1 MGKSGITFTALLV
14 CLGFFSANVVAEE
27 SPTPEGPDFNQSRL
41 TGDWGGLRNK
51 LADDGITIDIDVLQ
65 SFQGILDGGLER
77 TWKYGGSVDYE
88 LKLDFEKMGLWP
100 GAFIDMRAEH
110 QFGEFINGD
119 TGAILG
125 ANADGLFPL
134 PGYRDL
140 TLSKVVFTQ
149 FLSESFGVFFGK
161 IDTLDGDNNHFA
173 GSRGKEN
180 FMNPNF
186 VLNPVTYR
194 SSPYSALGAG
204 TVFVFPDVYAKDPSI
219 LSLAVLGT
227 DGQPN
232 TAGWDDDFEN
242 GASYSIEFSHPT
254 NFFDQ
259 SGKHLFGATYSNK
272 DYTALDQDTRLILR
286 YLLGLGTLNEEEGT
300 WSFYH
305 NFHQYIFTEK
315 ADETQG
321 WGIFGRFGIADDET
335 SPIEDFYSIGI
346 GGKGLFEGRDQ
357 DKWGAGYFYAGL
369 SDELPQAVLDRFGDS
384 QGLEFFYNIEV
395 TPYLQIT
402 PNLQIIEPSGKN
414 LDSAVVLGARAR
426 ILF

>member
-1 MGKSGITFTALLV
+1 MKKQLLILALSI
-14 CLGFFSANVVAEE
+14 FFSAAVIAEE
-27 SPTPEGPDFNQSRL
+27 AQEGPDFNQSRL
-41 TGDWGGLRNK
+41 TGDWGGERTK
-51 LADDGITIDIDVLQ
+51 LADSGITIDIDAIQSLQGVLH
-65 SFQGILDGGLER
+65 GGLER

-88 LKLDFEKMGLWP
+88 LQFDFEKMGLWP

-173 GSRGKEN
+173 GGRGKVN
-180 FMNPNF
+180 FMNQNF
-186 VLNPVTYR
+186 IFNPATIR
-194 SSPYSALGAG
+194 TTPYSALGAG
-204 TVFVFPDVYAKDPSI
+204 VVFVFPDVYAEDPAI
-219 LSLAVLGT
+219 LSFAALGA

-232 TAGWDDDFEN
+232 TAGWDDDFE
-242 GASYSIEFSHPT
+242 GGTSYSIEFSHPT
-254 NFFDQ
+254 NFFNQ
-259 SGKHLFGATYSNK
+259 PGKQLYGATYSNK
-272 DYTALDQDTRLILR
+272 DYTALDQDPRFILR
-286 YLLGLGTLNEEEGT
+286 TLLGLGTLEKEEGS

-305 NFHQYIFTEK
+305 NFHQYIFTEE
-315 ADETQG
+315 ADKTQG

-335 SPIEDFYSIGI
+335 SPIEDFYSIGF
-346 GGKGLFEGRDQ
+346 GGKGLLEGRDQ

-369 SDELPQAVLDRFGDS
+369 SDELPDAVLDSFGDS

-402 PNLQIIEPSGKN
+402 PNLQIINPSNEN
-414 LDSAVVLGARAR
+414 LDSAVILGARAR
-426 ILF
+426 VLF